1 MRRVALLMKRAGHQG
16 NPVKT
21 CGAYIKR
28 IKHGVIIKGV
38 CEQHDQKMEYFWV
51 QGDDG
56 EIHDIVA
63 EFGSLTYPEIRTIEY
78 KLTHG
83 TLDACFDQASRDSY
97 DEYLR
102 DPKAFISKC

>member
-21 CGAYIKR
+21 CETYIKK
-28 IKHGVIIKGV
+28 IKKGVIVKGI
-38 CEQHDQKMEYFWV
+38 CEQNDQKMEYFWV
-51 QGDDG
+51 EVDG

-63 EFGSLTYPEIRTIEY
+63 EFGSLTYPEIRTIDY

-83 TLDACFDQASRDSY
+83 TLDTCFDQASRESY
-97 DEYLR
+97 DEYLLR
-102 DPKAFISKC
+102 TKNLYH